1 VIHTDLGF
9 AASWGAFPLL
19 TGYVAQAEGLG
30 VAAALGA
37 VAALG
42 FSYAQRTLST
52 PSRVLRRRV
61 SHVEGSVVMAD
72 GTIHPL
78 DGATL
83 RRPLERALQ
92 TLSWSMV
99 ALAVGF
105 VIARL
110 A

>member
-1 VIHTDLGF
+1 M
-9 AASWGAFPLL
+9 
-19 TGYVAQAEGLG
+19 
-30 VAAALGA
+30 
-37 VAALG
+37 
-42 FSYAQRTLST
+42 
-52 PSRVLRRRV
+52 
-61 SHVEGSVVMAD
+61 VMVD

-78 DGATL
+78 DETTL

-99 ALAVGF
+99 ALAVAF